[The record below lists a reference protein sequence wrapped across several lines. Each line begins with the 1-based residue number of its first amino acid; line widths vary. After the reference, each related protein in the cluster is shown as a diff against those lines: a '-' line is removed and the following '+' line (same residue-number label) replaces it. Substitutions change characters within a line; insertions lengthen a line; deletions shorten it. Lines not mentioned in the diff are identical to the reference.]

1 MMAAHKFKTDLMKFF
16 GLFLAFLCGF
26 PLHAADA
33 VTAVSEKS
41 FIFIRPEKSSHWQT
55 SKGGAVSLPV
65 LFPDG
70 ATKAT
75 LSVSG
80 AGYSA
85 RYDNITS
92 DEFELILPEAVSS
105 ATENVYDL
113 ELKFDDETVR
123 TARIGVIQGLC
134 SGAQGATQCRA
145 GRSRSWGR
153 VADRY
158 AVVPVPY
165 GTTSLTIDGRPED
178 AGLDG
183 AQGWFVLDRLKIG
196 KSSPVVLSAGDDVFE
211 TCLWGVPGFIMMFR

>member
-1 MMAAHKFKTDLMKFF
+1 MDADKFRFGSMKFF
-16 GLFLAFLCGF
+16 GILSVVLCGF
-26 PLHAADA
+26 SLYAVDT

-41 FIFIRPEKSSHWQT
+41 FIFISPEKSSHWHT

-65 LFPDG
+65 LFPEG

-75 LSVSG
+75 LNVSG

-85 RYDNITS
+85 RYDNITT
-92 DEFELILPEAVSS
+92 DEFELTLPEAVSS
-105 ATENVYDL
+105 ATENVYGL
-113 ELKFDDETVR
+113 ELKFDDGTVR
-123 TARIGVIQGLC
+123 TARIGVVQGLC
-134 SGAQGATQCRA
+134 SGAQGATRCRA
-145 GRSRSWGR
+145 GNSRSWGR

-165 GTTSLTIDGRPED
+165 GTTSLTIDGRTED
-178 AGLDG
+178 TGLDG
-183 AQGWFVLDRLKIG
+183 AQGWFVLDRLEIG